1 MCFNF
6 QFTPGVIEN
15 LILITIRML
24 DKAFDIVW
32 AFYFNFSSIW
42 KVYSRVVQTSFWL
55 S

>member
-24 DKAFDIVW
+24 DKAFDIIW
-32 AFYFNFSSIW
+32 DFYFNFLALRRISDS
-42 KVYSRVVQTSFWL
+42 VL
-55 S
+55 N